1 MSVSRTYSIAVL
13 DDYQEIA
20 MQMADWSIFEG
31 RASVSVFKDHL
42 TDQDA
47 LVERLSPFDVICVMR
62 ERTPLTRAIIERLPN
77 LKLIASTGR
86 RNASIDTTAAAERG
100 IEIAITGYSSTAA
113 IELTWALLLAS
124 AKNIVQEN
132 TALKNGE
139 WQQSIGED
147 LSGKTLGVIGLGNI
161 GSKVARVANAFDMN
175 VIAWSQNL
183 TSEAAIAHGATLVS
197 KEQLLR
203 DSDFITIHLVLS
215 DRSRDLIDAK
225 DFALMKKTARLIN
238 TSRGPIVNE
247 AALLEAVTTQK
258 IAGAAIDV
266 YDVEPLP
273 ADHPFRRTA
282 NILATPHIG
291 FVTLGIYRTFYGD
304 TVTNVS
310 NWLDKQQLDKQ

>member
-1 MSVSRTYSIAVL
+1 MSVTRTHSIAVL
-13 DDYQEIA
+13 DDYQGIA
-20 MQMADWSIFEG
+20 MQMADWSILDG
-31 RASVSVFKDHL
+31 RASITVFKDHL

-47 LVERLSPFDVICVMR
+47 LVERLSPFDIICIMR
-62 ERTPLTRAIIERLPN
+62 ERTPLTRALIERLPN

-86 RNASIDTTAAAERG
+86 RNASIDAAAASERG
-100 IEIAITGYSSTAA
+100 IEIAITGYSSSAA
-113 IELTWALLLAS
+113 IELTWALILAS

-132 TALKNGE
+132 AALKNGD

-147 LSGKTLGVIGLGNI
+147 LAGKTLGIIGLGNI
-161 GSKVARVANAFDMN
+161 GSKVAKIANAFDMN
-175 VIAWSQNL
+175 VIAWSENL
-183 TSEAAIAHGATLVS
+183 TNGNATANGAQRVP
-197 KEQLLR
+197 KEHLLR
-203 DSDFITIHLVLS
+203 DSDFITVHLVLS
-215 DRSRDLIDAK
+215 DRTRDLIDAK
-225 DFALMKKTARLIN
+225 DFLLMKKTARLIN

-273 ADHPFRRTA
+273 SFHPFRRME

-291 FVTLGIYRTFYGD
+291 FLTLGIYRTFYGD

-310 NWLDKQQLDKQ
+310 NWLDKHDGNE